1 MEFQAETFEDMA
13 EQSKK
18 HGMAMYQAGDVEHLE
33 AMNKMQEL
41 MKSPGAMAKWIENK
55 RKEFETLPDSNSIG

>member
-41 MKSPGAMAKWIENK
+41 MKSPGAMAKWFENK